1 MNIKDTGLPGY
12 MYQFLHYM
20 YIYSRMGILECVFK
34 ILSYSK
40 VWKKNSPK
48 KLFILLSF
56 ALWVLVFNTF
66 ELFNKYFIMYDNSK
80 VLVFFHMKNQLPW
93 DHFLNYPDFS
103 TNLRLPPLWTAN
115 FPYKHAYISGYNI
128 LSQCLFSITVSRAS
142 NFDGY
147 TCSKTCNKIMT
158 ILSLFHIFT
167 PCISLSEYIR

>member
-1 MNIKDTGLPGY
+1 MLQWTLKIQDSLGTCIS
-12 MYQFLHYM
+12 FFTIC
-20 YIYSRMGILECVFK
+20 IYTQEWVFWNVFSK
-34 ILSYSK
+34 FFPTPKFEKKFSYK
-40 VWKKNSPK
+40 T
-48 KLFILLSF
+48 LILLSF

-66 ELFNKYFIMYDNSK
+66 ELFNKYFIMYDNSR

-128 LSQCLFSITVSRAS
+128 LAQCLFSRAS

>member
-1 MNIKDTGLPGY
+1 MCFQNS
-12 MYQFLHYM
+12 FLLQ
-20 YIYSRMGILECVFK
+20 SL
-34 ILSYSK
+34 
-40 VWKKNSPK
+40 KKNSPK